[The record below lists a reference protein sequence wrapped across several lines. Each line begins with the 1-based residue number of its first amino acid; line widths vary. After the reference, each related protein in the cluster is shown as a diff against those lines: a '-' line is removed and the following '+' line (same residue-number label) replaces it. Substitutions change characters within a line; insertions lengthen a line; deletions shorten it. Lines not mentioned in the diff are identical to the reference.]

1 MLFAE
6 KKCRKLT
13 MGDVDFSPE
22 VDLAKKRRWLWQQ
35 VVKHREGKHIS
46 SFLLKRKARQCGIV
60 SPLIVTLAQA
70 RKHFHAADTSY
81 DTLKRH
87 APAYRYEFLCD
98 RAANKA
104 GDVPVDAQK
113 AATCML
119 QQEKQRSE
127 ARHLKRVLAKVQG
140 GAITRIEVL
149 VDGVYVEKTDQ
160 ADVEQHTMEM
170 CSA

>member
-1 MLFAE
+1 MA
-6 KKCRKLT
+6 
-13 MGDVDFSPE
+13 
-22 VDLAKKRRWLWQQ
+22 
-35 VVKHREGKHIS
+35 
-46 SFLLKRKARQCGIV
+46 
-60 SPLIVTLAQA
+60 
-70 RKHFHAADTSY
+70 Y
-81 DTLKRH
+81 DALKRH

-113 AATCML
+113 AATRML

-149 VDGVYVEKTDQ
+149 VDGVYVEKTEQ